1 MKAKKPKITRSV
13 LKVLRVFLDF
23 PSQEMA
29 GSDVRSKTGLATGTL
44 YPILLRLEKYG
55 WLESRWE
62 KIDPCEAGRP
72 RKRLYHITNTGA
84 SNAQAEFDVLA
95 SLINGD
101 ELKEDYA

>member
-13 LKVLRVFLDF
+13 LKVLRIFLDF

-29 GSDVRSKTGLATGTL
+29 GSDIRAKTGLATGTL
-44 YPILLRLEKYG
+44 YPILLRLEDYG

-62 KIDPCEAGRP
+62 NIDPSKIGRP
-72 RKRLYHITNTGA
+72 RKRLYRITNTGA
-84 SNAQAEFDVLA
+84 SNAQAEFDALT

-101 ELKEDYA
+101 LKEDYA